1 MTATIPEKV
10 KDLLERPI
18 VVTLVTVMPDG
29 QPQASPVWFNYDGEY
44 IWVNTAR
51 GRQKDRNMTARPRVT
66 ILSVDPDNPYRYLEV
81 RGAIVEST
89 EDGAVDHIN
98 ALSAR
103 YRGRPDYYG
112 GDEKRKASETRVIYK
127 IRPERVISR

>member
-1 MTATIPEKV
+1 MFAAIPERV

-29 QPQASPVWFNYDGEY
+29 QPQATPVWFNYDGEH

-51 GRQKDRNMTARPRVT
+51 GRQKDRNMTDRPRVT

-81 RGAIVEST
+81 RGEVVEST

-103 YRGRPDYYG
+103 YTGRKDYYG
-112 GDEKRKASETRVIYK
+112 GDEKRKAGETRVIYK
-127 IRPERVISR
+127 IRPQRIVAR